1 MPPHFSMSL
10 LNLLAMLFLV
20 SCSQVRLP
28 YWDRREPQTLY
39 QGWSMFEQNDYSN
52 QLSSFERTYIET
64 MADSRL
70 QLSLKPREYIENLA
84 LSIIQNNEIFFQDI
98 YQPRIHIVKHA
109 VPFHFSLPGRIIFL
123 STSLLNKYV
132 KHEAILASIISYE
145 LIRSDKKLYNKNVI
159 IPTGYLPTERMLS
172 MVRIDVDEKIEIH
185 KWAYYTI
192 RRSGFDGEYYL
203 SWLQTINRNTADF
216 IPMIGDASAISRE
229 EAMFKAFLVKRAK
242 VEDERVFSRRESSKD
257 FYQFLF
263 FVKDR
268 SV

>member
-1 MPPHFSMSL
+1 
-10 LNLLAMLFLV
+10 MLILV
-20 SCSQVRLP
+20 SCSRIQIP
-28 YWDRREPQTLY
+28 YWDKREPETFL
-39 QGWSMFEQNDYSN
+39 QGWSMFDQNDYRN
-52 QLSSFERTYIET
+52 QLSSFGKTYIET
-64 MADSRL
+64 MEDYRL

-84 LSIIQNNEIFFQDI
+84 LSIIQNNELFFQDNFR
-98 YQPRIHIVKHA
+98 PRIHIVKHA

-132 KHEAILASIISYE
+132 KHEAILASIISFE
-145 LIRSDKKLYNKNVI
+145 LIRSDKKLYNKNII

-192 RRSGFDGEYYL
+192 RRSGFEGEYYL

-216 IPMIGDASAISRE
+216 IQMIGDASSISRE

-242 VEDERVFSRRESSKD
+242 VEDERVYSRRESSKD